1 MSENSRRNIIV
12 ICGFLL
18 MFFIFATSIS
28 CMGIY
33 LKPVSESF
41 GISRT
46 QFSLTTTIGSVAMMI
61 SAIIAGRLVGKIK
74 IKVSMAAGILMS
86 AASMMIY
93 SVADS
98 INVFYFAAILMGTA
112 VSFTCNM
119 PISVLIN
126 EWFADGKSGTA
137 LGIAFVGSGAGAMVL
152 NPLYSYIIE
161 TYGWRISFRAA
172 ALCVIILL
180 VPILLFVKEKGLPE
194 DEKRSVIRN
203 DNRLSLSDVIK
214 IPAMWCVFAGF
225 ILISLANM
233 AVLNHGVP
241 YMTDNG
247 VDAVKAASFISMGSA
262 ALIIGKIVLGRMID
276 RLGIYKA
283 TVFGAI
289 MMLVCILSM
298 WMTGVAGNGAVI
310 GFVIGYGLGAGVATV
325 SMPGVITYMFGNCDF
340 GSIMGLFCT
349 TGGIGGILQIFI
361 SMVYDKTGNYNI
373 AWIAVSVI
381 ATVTILLYAF
391 MLKPQRKK
399 ILTN

>member
-1 MSENSRRNIIV
+1 
-12 ICGFLL
+12 

-194 DEKRSVIRN
+194 DEKS
-203 DNRLSLSDVIK
+203 
-214 IPAMWCVFAGF
+214 
-225 ILISLANM
+225 
-233 AVLNHGVP
+233 
-241 YMTDNG
+241 
-247 VDAVKAASFISMGSA
+247 
-262 ALIIGKIVLGRMID
+262 
-276 RLGIYKA
+276 
-283 TVFGAI
+283 
-289 MMLVCILSM
+289 
-298 WMTGVAGNGAVI
+298 
-310 GFVIGYGLGAGVATV
+310 
-325 SMPGVITYMFGNCDF
+325 
-340 GSIMGLFCT
+340 
-349 TGGIGGILQIFI
+349 
-361 SMVYDKTGNYNI
+361 
-373 AWIAVSVI
+373 
-381 ATVTILLYAF
+381 
-391 MLKPQRKK
+391 
-399 ILTN
+399 

>member
-1 MSENSRRNIIV
+1 
-12 ICGFLL
+12 
-18 MFFIFATSIS
+18 
-28 CMGIY
+28 MGIY

-61 SAIIAGRLVGKIK
+61 SAIIAGKLVGKIK
-74 IKVSMAAGILMS
+74 IKVSMTAGILMS
-86 AASMMIY
+86 AASMIIY
-93 SVADS
+93 SMATS

-126 EWFADGKSGTA
+126 EWFADVKSGTA

-161 TYGWRISFRAA
+161 ACGWRVSFRVA
-172 ALCVIILL
+172 ALCVILL
-180 VPILLFVKEKGLPE
+180 AIPILIFVKEKGETSNKKIPA
-194 DEKRSVIRN
+194 VRN

-214 IPAMWCVFAGF
+214 MPAMWCVFAGF
-225 ILISLANM
+225 ILVSLANM

-262 ALIIGKIVLGRMID
+262 ALIAGKIVLGRMID
-276 RLGIYKA
+276 RFGIYKA

-289 MMLVCILSM
+289 MMLICVISM
-298 WMTGVAGNGAVI
+298 WMTGIMGNTAIV
-310 GFVIGYGLGAGVATV
+310 GFIIGYGLGAGVATV

-340 GSIMGLFCT
+340 GAIMGFFCT

-361 SMVYDKTGNYNI
+361 SMIYDKTGNYNI
-373 AWIAVSVI
+373 AWIVVSAVAAV
-381 ATVTILLYAF
+381 TVLLYIF
-391 MLKPQRKK
+391 MLKPQHKK
-399 ILTN
+399 AGTD